1 MAFTFPNKKIVKGVY
16 TVYFNLEERKTIEC
30 GALGEINF
38 EPGTYVYVG
47 SAMNSLESRIHRH
60 YHNQGNKH
68 WHIDYFS
75 EEAEPESTFF
85 VFTEDSS
92 LECFLADFFAEEAEI
107 VESFGASDCGCSSHL
122 FRLL

>member
-1 MAFTFPNKKIVKGVY
+1 MKGVY
-16 TVYFNLEERKTIEC
+16 TVYFKLEEEKVIKC

-38 EPGTYVYVG
+38 PAGRYVYVG

-60 YHNQGNKH
+60 FHSQKNKH

-92 LECFLADFFAEEAEI
+92 LECLLADFFSENAEP
-107 VESFGASDCGCSSHL
+107 VDGFGASDCNCSSHL